1 MTMSADKLISD
12 KFFLA
17 RWTPELLSL
26 LRIMTAFTFLQH
38 GTAKLLKFP
47 HVPMFD
53 NLQYFS
59 IYGLAGVL
67 ELVGGVLLLIG
78 LFSRPVAFVL
88 SGMMAVAYFM
98 AHNTPFFSPM
108 LNGGEAAYLFT
119 FIFLLLAAAGPGPWS
134 VDAKWKGWS
143 RSDSVGSLAKA

>member
-1 MTMSADKLISD
+1 MSADKLISD

-119 FIFLLLAAAGPGPWS
+119 FIFLLLAAAGPGPWG

>member
-1 MTMSADKLISD
+1 MSSDKLISD